1 MLWSLILLALLL
13 TLLGLRGEQARLRFY
28 REAAKALDGP
38 TPPVTVI
45 VPVKGHDEGL
55 RENLASIAA
64 LDYPDYE
71 LIVTA
76 RSAGDVSPEALPAG
90 ARLILAG
97 EGNPAT
103 GEKINNLLAAVKA
116 ARTVSEVFVFADS
129 DGRVTPQ
136 WLRALVT
143 ALYQPGV
150 GAATGYR
157 WHLPAKLTPAAV
169 LRSVW
174 NAVIAGGMGPGNN
187 HFCWGGAMAIRR
199 ETFFALDVPA
209 WWHGA
214 VSDDYRLSEAVKS
227 AGLRIAFAPAA
238 LVASTD
244 GTSAAEF
251 LSWIRRQMMITRF
264 YAPHLWK
271 LSIFAHA
278 VYCGAML
285 AALKIAT
292 VASLAALAI
301 QLGVGMYKAWNRI
314 RCARLILHNY
324 PMLFQTFG
332 TLHVLLV
339 PIGTWLWLYSSVAA
353 GFGNTIHWRG
363 YRINLRRLPK
373 PRATKQREPKAES

>member
-1 MLWSLILLALLL
+1 MLWPLILLALLL

-28 REAAKALDGP
+28 REARTALDGP

-45 VPVKGHDEGL
+45 VPVKGYDEGL
-55 RENLASIAA
+55 RENLASLAN

-76 RSAGDVSPEALPAG
+76 RSAGDASPETLPAK

-97 EGNPAT
+97 QGDPGT
-103 GEKINNLLAAVKA
+103 GEKINNLLAAVHA
-116 ARTVSEVFVFADS
+116 ARTESKVFVFADS

-143 ALYQPGV
+143 ALHQPGV
-150 GAATGYR
+150 GASTGYR
-157 WHLPAKLTPAAV
+157 WHLPSQLTAANV

-187 HFCWGGAMAIRR
+187 NFCWGGAMAIRR
-199 ETFFALDVPA
+199 ETFFSLNVPA
-209 WWHGA
+209 WWQGA
-214 VSDDYRLSEAVKS
+214 ISDDYRLSEAVKS
-227 AGLRIAFAPAA
+227 AALRIAFAPAA

-244 GTSAAEF
+244 GTSMREF
-251 LSWIRRQMMITRF
+251 LAWIRRQMMITRF

-271 LSIFAHA
+271 LSVFAHT

-292 VASLAALAI
+292 VASITALAI
-301 QLGVGMYKAWNRI
+301 QLGVGMYKGWNRI
-314 RCARLILHNY
+314 RCARFILHQY
-324 PMLFQTFG
+324 PILFQTFG

-339 PIGTWLWLYSSVAA
+339 PIGTWLWLYASVAA
-353 GFGNTIHWRG
+353 GFGNIIHWRG
-363 YRINLRRLPK
+363 YRLLLRRLPAASQ
-373 PRATKQREPKAES
+373 PDAHQPQPE